1 MDELQKP
8 EDTSAP
14 MSTSTFPNYLNFVE
28 SLLPSLGCKLIMLT
42 QPDWKTLLKNSLNG
56 LMFLN

>member
-42 QPDWKTLLKNSLNG
+42 QPD
-56 LMFLN
+56 